1 MPRSYILAKIDRG
14 GYIRCSDNI
23 PKIVHK
29 QTVNLDRDDSLRCF
43 ARLEMAKEA
52 LGEPETNEFILGL
65 NDDGAAES
73 IYCKES
79 QELTVKD
86 RLKIWAGCYGAWP
99 VRRLSE

>member
-1 MPRSYILAKIDRG
+1 MPRSYILARIDRG

-43 ARLEMAKEA
+43 ARLDMAKSAWE
-52 LGEPETNEFILGL
+52 GSEDPEIILGL
-65 NDDGAAES
+65 NDEGAAES
-73 IYCKES
+73 IYCKAA
-79 QELTVKD
+79 QEPTVKD